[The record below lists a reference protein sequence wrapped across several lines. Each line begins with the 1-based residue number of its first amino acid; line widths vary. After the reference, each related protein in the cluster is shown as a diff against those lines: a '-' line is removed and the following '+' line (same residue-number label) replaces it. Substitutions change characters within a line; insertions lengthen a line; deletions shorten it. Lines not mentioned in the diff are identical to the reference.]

1 MAFTRPEARHCRT
14 DMRFLPLLIGCL
26 ALLGACAAQPGNPGD
41 TCLEIT
47 LTGTQGGPPAVN
59 GLAGAGTLVRYGSR
73 ANDCSDL
80 LLQFDAGRG
89 TTQQLS
95 KLGVS
100 PLQLDAI
107 FLTHIHSDHTEGL
120 AGLLQ
125 YRWHFLGDP
134 VDVVCSAD
142 VTAGTPPHERVLSCG
157 ALLAHIG
164 DGLRHSGEIDQR
176 RQENMA
182 RNSAGPAALAQLR
195 PVELPLP
202 TRPGTVVWRSG
213 EVSVSAIAT
222 SHIPGSLA
230 YRVDTPAGSVVIGGD
245 AGNSLPVPP
254 RETSTSAAVEA
265 LASGADVLVHSAM
278 HPVFAPDTGSTFP
291 ARAYLRQ
298 ATAADLGA
306 MAQRARVDTLML
318 THLIPSLDSAF
329 FGPFAVPGG
338 PLRSRDFESEL
349 RDGGFSGKIYVGKD
363 LLTLRLP

>member
-1 MAFTRPEARHCRT
+1 M
-14 DMRFLPLLIGCL
+14 GCL
-26 ALLGACAAQPGNPGD
+26 ALLSACAAQSGNPGD
-41 TCLEIT
+41 SCLEIT

-59 GLAGAGTLVRYGSR
+59 GLAGAGTLIRYGR
-73 ANDCSDL
+73 RGNDCSDL

-125 YRWHFLGDP
+125 YRWHFLGGP

-142 VTAGTPPHERVLSCG
+142 VTTGTPPHERVLSCG
-157 ALLAHIG
+157 ELLAHSA
-164 DGLRHSGEIDQR
+164 DALRHSGEIAQR
-176 RQENMA
+176 WGENKA
-182 RNSAGPAALAQLR
+182 RNPAGPAALARLR
-195 PVELPLP
+195 QVDLPLP
-202 TRPGTVVWRSG
+202 TRPGTVVWVSG
-213 EVSVSAIAT
+213 DVSVSAIAT

-245 AGNSLPVPP
+245 AGSSLPAAS
-254 RETSTSAAVEA
+254 RETSTSATVEA
-265 LASGADVLVHSAM
+265 LASGADVLVHSTM
-278 HPVFAPDTGSTFP
+278 HPVFAPDAGSTFP
-291 ARAYLRQ
+291 VAAYLRQ
-298 ATAADLGA
+298 STAADLGA
-306 MAQRARVDTLML
+306 MARRARVQNLML
-318 THLIPSLDSAF
+318 THLIPSLNSAY

-338 PLRSRDFESEL
+338 PLKSRDFDSEV
-349 RDGGFSGKIYVGKD
+349 RDGGFSGNVYVGKD